1 MPQEL
6 DFSFSDSTA
15 KTVRASICKI
25 AFKTIPRCGV
35 AALMLLCF
43 VSCSEKTATADGTK
57 IEEAEH
63 VFTSDNNSKFEY
75 DFTEVNTVKITGYTG
90 SFEIHAVTVPATIV
104 YNDQEYTV
112 TEIAEKAFYYAN
124 NISSITLPDSITAI
138 GDWAFA
144 GCSYLTSVTIPANVT
159 TIGVGAFHSC
169 VALKDQKLPAA
180 LTEIADY
187 TFYSCTALTTLEVPA
202 AITSIGNSAFWGCT
216 ELVEVNGMAGVTA
229 IGGYA
234 FNGCAKLSKVAKTDG
249 VQIGEFAFNECPELN
264 K

>member
-1 MPQEL
+1 MKKVL
-6 DFSFSDSTA
+6 C
-15 KTVRASICKI
+15 II
-25 AFKTIPRCGV
+25 L

-43 VSCSEKTATADGTK
+43 ASCSQKTATAEGTK

-75 DFTEVNTVKITGYTG
+75 DFTEVNTVKITGYSG
-90 SFEIHAVTVPATIV
+90 SFDIHAVAVPAVIV
-104 YNDQEYTV
+104 YNDQEYPV
-112 TEIAEKAFYYAN
+112 TEIADKAFYYAN
-124 NISSITLPDSITAI
+124 NISSITLPDSITSI

-144 GCSYLTSVTIPANVT
+144 GCSYLTSVTIPESVT
-159 TIGVGAFHSC
+159 SIGVGAFHGC
-169 VALKDQKLPAA
+169 IALKDQKLPTS

-187 TFYSCTALTTLEVPA
+187 TFYSCAALTSIEVPA
-202 AITSIGNSAFWGCT
+202 AVTTIGNSAFWGCT

-249 VQIGEFAFNECPELN
+249 VTIGEFAFNECTAFN